1 MILKTYEANKIN
13 IDKHKL
19 VLFYGENQ
27 GAKEEQIDKIKKIN
41 KNKSFFKYDENQIL
55 ENTDVFYNEILSGS
69 LFENDKIILVNRA
82 TDKIVKTIEYL
93 LEKDKDNISIFIN
106 SNNLEKK
113 SKLRTLFEKNRELIC
128 VAFYPDNANILSKIT
143 HQFFRE
149 RNITIS
155 QANINLITNKCN
167 GDRGILRNEL
177 EKISSFTQNE
187 KKISTKNILKL
198 INLIENFSISELVD
212 NCLAKNKKRTIN
224 ILNENN
230 FNNEDCIIIIRTFLN
245 KLKRML
251 NLAKDYQINKN
262 LNQTISNARPPI
274 FWKDKEIVKE
284 QINKWTPN
292 KINQLII
299 DINQIELQ
307 IKKNNINSINI
318 VSNFILE
325 QATIN

>member
-41 KNKSFFKYDENQIL
+41 KNKSFFKYDEKQIL

>member
-41 KNKSFFKYDENQIL
+41 KNKSFFKYDEKQIL

-230 FNNEDCIIIIRTFLN
+230 FNNDDCIIIIRTFLN